1 VPHGAGGHLAL
12 ISAHRHAE
20 HGHAVSQCGRD
31 GAVAAVAACDD
42 VFGQRTPEESA
53 TNVRSRSLLPAR
65 LGLVLAGLIT
75 AAVASATPV
84 RANVIGCSPDDPS
97 QPHAELFATTNTA
110 VITDADDPRLRDRL
124 ELFELQVDTTVLA
137 NAAVAT
143 GSTLV
148 DGVSWSAERHQL
160 TYERSRDFHLSCVD
174 EFELH
179 RIADQVRQQ
188 FLQESVLTFRQLPH
202 DAPEVDAVTVEVPDV
217 DSSRLYAALAG
228 DPVARDRLVGGS
240 VTEDR
245 TLILVADIADLE
257 LARQLAVAAG
267 GQTQAATVRYG
278 RREFVE

>member
-1 VPHGAGGHLAL
+1 MA
-12 ISAHRHAE
+12 
-20 HGHAVSQCGRD
+20 
-31 GAVAAVAACDD
+31 AAV
-42 VFGQRTPEESA
+42 V
-53 TNVRSRSLLPAR
+53 N
-65 LGLVLAGLIT
+65 
-75 AAVASATPV
+75 ATPV
-84 RANVIGCSPDDPS
+84 RANIIGCSPDDPS

-110 VITDADDPRLRDRL
+110 VITDTDDPRLRDRL

-137 NAAVAT
+137 NDAVAT

-148 DGVSWSAERHQL
+148 DGVFWSAEVHQM

-188 FLQESVLTFRQLPH
+188 FHQESVLTFQHLPH

-217 DSSRLYAALAG
+217 DTSRLHAALAG
-228 DPVARDRLVGGS
+228 DPAARDRLVGGS
-240 VTEDR
+240 VTEDH
-245 TLILVADIADLE
+245 TLILVANLADLG
-257 LARQLAVAAG
+257 LARQLAVEAG